1 MKKLVLKI
9 EAVED
14 RTAPI
19 MFTERNLPG
28 SCCCTCCC
36 CCCGSQEAQEIHN
49 SLEMSLVS
57 ITNAA
62 AGGPSVINFTP
73 YKEAGMYDFIAGLDY
88 GYDYTITFNRQWDA
102 IFDDYMNKEY

>member
-36 CCCGSQEAQEIHN
+36 CCCGSQEAETIHN
-49 SLEMSLVS
+49 SLEMSIVQ
-57 ITNAA
+57 AVEEVGG
-62 AGGPSVINFTP
+62 GGPSVVNFTP
-73 YKEAGMYDFIAGLDY
+73 YKESGLYDFIYGLDY
-88 GYDYTITFNRQWDA
+88 DQGYVDNMWDNIYNDYV
-102 IFDDYMNKEY
+102 NKH

>member
-1 MKKLVLKI
+1 
-9 EAVED
+9 
-14 RTAPI
+14 
-19 MFTERNLPG
+19 
-28 SCCCTCCC
+28 
-36 CCCGSQEAQEIHN
+36 
-49 SLEMSLVS
+49 MSLVS

-73 YKEAGMYDFIAGLDY
+73 YKEAGMYDFIVGLDY

>member
-19 MFTERNLPG
+19 MFTE
-28 SCCCTCCC
+28 S
-36 CCCGSQEAQEIHN
+36 CCCGSQEAAEIHN

-57 ITNAA
+57 ATNAA
-62 AGGPSVINFTP
+62 GGGPSVIDFAP
-73 YKEAGMYDFIAGLDY
+73 YKENGLLDFVVGLDY
-88 GYDYTITFNRQWDA
+88 GHDYTLTFNREWDK
-102 IFDDYMNKEY
+102 IFNDYMNKEY

>member
-28 SCCCTCCC
+28 ACCCTCCC
-36 CCCGSQEAQEIHN
+36 CCCGSQEAAEIHN

-57 ITNAA
+57 ATNAA
-62 AGGPSVINFTP
+62 GGGPSVIDFAP
-73 YKEAGMYDFIAGLDY
+73 YKENGLLDFVVGLDY
-88 GYDYTITFNRQWDA
+88 GRLYSHI
-102 IFDDYMNKEY
+102 

>member
-28 SCCCTCCC
+28 AG
-36 CCCGSQEAQEIHN
+36 CGSQEAAEIHN

-57 ITNAA
+57 ATNAA
-62 AGGPSVINFTP
+62 GGGPSVIDFAP
-73 YKEAGMYDFIAGLDY
+73 YKENGLLDFVVGLDY
-88 GYDYTITFNRQWDA
+88 GHDYTLTFNREWDK
-102 IFDDYMNKEY
+102 IFNDYMNKEY